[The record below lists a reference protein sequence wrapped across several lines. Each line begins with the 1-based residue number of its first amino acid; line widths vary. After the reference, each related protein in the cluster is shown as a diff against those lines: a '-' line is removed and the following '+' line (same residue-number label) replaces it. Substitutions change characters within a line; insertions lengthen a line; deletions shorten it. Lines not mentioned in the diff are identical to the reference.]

1 MCFIKHLSTTTV
13 PKASKKVDIDTYSG
27 TKTQHIQCIASDR
40 DRLPIT
46 IYFSFNE
53 SLMNRIVV
61 DALDLDYRG
70 LKILAS
76 LNTTMPKTTRDMFAC
91 SKH

>member
-1 MCFIKHLSTTTV
+1 M
-13 PKASKKVDIDTYSG
+13 DIDTCSG
-27 TKTQHIQCIASDR
+27 TNSQHIQCIACDR
-40 DRLPIT
+40 ERLPIT
-46 IYFSFNE
+46 IYFTFNE
-53 SLMNRIVV
+53 SLMNQIVV
-61 DALDLDYRG
+61 DALDLDKRG